1 MSPMN
6 EMQTRQEPSA
16 ELLLA
21 LLQRDTLPA
30 LTMTEPWCS
39 LMAEQQKWIETRTWR
54 TTYHGPVALHAAS
67 TLPRDLDAL
76 CQQEH
81 FYEALALS
89 HFRGGRW
96 TFPVKHVLAIG
107 MLDEVLPTEAI
118 QVSEQERAFGNY
130 RAGRYA
136 WRFSAIYRLN
146 TPLRAR
152 GSLSLWQWTPP
163 ESFWQE
169 IQEAYDAVLA
179 KQGKA
184 GA

>member
-1 MSPMN
+1 MYETQHPSP
-6 EMQTRQEPSA
+6 A
-16 ELLLA
+16 LLLA
-21 LLQRDTLPA
+21 MLQRDILPA
-30 LTMTEPWCS
+30 LTFTEPWCS
-39 LMAEQQKWIETRTWR
+39 LMAAGRKRVETRSWR

-76 CQQEH
+76 CHQEH

-96 TFPVKHVLAIG
+96 SFPVKHVLAIG
-107 MLDEVLPTEAI
+107 MLEEIVPTEAI
-118 QVSEQERAFGNY
+118 TISERERAFGNY